1 MRRLPVLPIIGVTLL
16 LLGALPAVGQTKT
29 VEGTWL
35 VTQGLDLGSAAGK
48 GAVPQ
53 LPIAYELLHL
63 DADMEVRE
71 QSSLFRP
78 ESCGREW
85 YAAFGVPMRIPFSAS
100 PGIGHWTLA
109 EDLVKV
115 SSYHLLY
122 DCSGSALG
130 VAWAVREAKA
140 VYEDVSNAAGQGV
153 PLRQIVAWEGET
165 TISFFTLAGEPL
177 PLPVFLMPIFPGT
190 DLGVTRLSGPFRAQ
204 RAFGEPTR

>member
-1 MRRLPVLPIIGVTLL
+1 MRRLPMLPIVGAIFLL
-16 LLGALPAVGQTKT
+16 LVALPAVAQTKT
-29 VEGTWL
+29 LEGTWI

-48 GAVPQ
+48 GAGFQ
-53 LPIAYELLHL
+53 LPLAYELLHL
-63 DADMEVRE
+63 DADTEVRE

-85 YAAFGVPMRIPFSAS
+85 YVAFGVPMRIPFSAS
-100 PGIGHWTLA
+100 PGIGHWA
-109 EDLVKV
+109 FGEGLVKV

-122 DCSGSALG
+122 DCSGNALG

-140 VYEDVSNAAGQGV
+140 VYEDVSSSAGQGE
-153 PLRQIVAWEGET
+153 PLQRVVAWEGQT
-165 TISFFTLAGEPL
+165 SISFFTLTGEPL
-177 PLPVFLMPIFPGT
+177 PLPVYLMPIFPGT